1 MERREFA
8 TVVGAIAA
16 SERLRIVDF
25 GLRIRRARP
34 PESKIRNPQSAI
46 RNSQEPSLPPEVF
59 QRRLQGAQAELKAR
73 KLDLLIATPSTNFE
87 YLTSYNPGRSERLI
101 ALLLPVD
108 GTPAVV
114 CPSFEVERMRRHS
127 VIADLRGWEEQGDP
141 FAVVR
146 ETVRRL
152 GTGSSGGTKGTLA
165 LESSTA
171 YDTSLRL
178 AAALPG
184 WKLVDAAPV
193 TERLRVIKAPE
204 EIALLRR
211 AIAITQDA
219 IAATFAQLAVG
230 ASELEV
236 ARVLSQEMQRRGA
249 PGGGLVQ
256 FGPSSALPHGGPA
269 GPTLER
275 ETVVLID
282 CGCRVAGYTSDIT
295 RTIWF
300 GSSPS
305 AEFRKVFNVLHDAQT
320 AAMDLGRPGTPCQQ
334 MDRAARQVITAAGY
348 GSFFTHRL
356 GHGLGMDGH
365 EPAYLVEGNMTPLE
379 PGMVFTI
386 EPGIY
391 QLGKF
396 GVRIEDDCVMTDRGV
411 EVLSQRAAK
420 L

>member
-1 MERREFA
+1 MQRREFLA
-8 TVVGAIAA
+8 AGAAVIADW
-16 SERLRIVDF
+16 RLRIADS
-25 GLRIRRARP
+25 P
-34 PESKIRNPQSAI
+34 PPNPQSTIRNPQSA
-46 RNSQEPSLPPEVF
+46 QEPTLAPEVF
-59 QRRLQGAQAELKAR
+59 TRRIERAQAELKSR
-73 KLDLLIATPSTNFE
+73 KLDSLIATPGTNYE
-87 YLTSYNPGRSERLI
+87 YFAAYSSGRSGRLI
-101 ALLLPVD
+101 VVVI
-108 GTPAVV
+108 PATGKTVVV
-114 CPSFEVERMRRHS
+114 CPAFEVERIKQHGA
-127 VIADLRGWEEQGDP
+127 IADARGWEEQANP
-141 FAVVR
+141 YKLVKNVVR
-146 ETVRRL
+146 ELKPRGNGVIALEATTSYDV
-152 GTGSSGGTKGTLA
+152 SLA
-165 LESSTA
+165 LADQLS
-171 YDTSLRL
+171 
-178 AAALPG
+178 G
-184 WKLVDAAPV
+184 WKFVNAAPV
-193 TERLRVIKAPE
+193 TERLRIIKAPE
-204 EIALLRR
+204 AVALIRR
-211 AIAITQDA
+211 AITITEAA
-219 IAATFAQLAVG
+219 IAATFAQLAAG
-230 ASELEV
+230 QSERDV
-236 ARVLSQEMQRRGA
+236 AQLLSREMQRRGA

-365 EPAYLVEGNMTPLE
+365 EPAYLVEGNMTALA
-379 PGMVFTI
+379 PGMVFTTD
-386 EPGIY
+386 PGLY